1 MDRLHFDIDERGY
14 LRRRESSD
22 LEYKENFHRGD
33 DTLKYIKT
41 LVGMAN
47 NKGGRI
53 VFGVKNSPHV
63 PVGMTNT
70 KLAELDPV
78 NWIIR

>member
-1 MDRLHFDIDERGY
+1 MFRFDVNERGY
-14 LRRRESSD
+14 LRKHESFD
-22 LEYKENFHRGD
+22 LEYKESFYRGD

-47 NKGGRI
+47 NKGGQI

-63 PVGMTNT
+63 PLGMIMR
-70 KLAELDPV
+70 ELV
-78 NWIIR
+78 ND